1 MSYLPPPWT
10 LKGYGLQILQIM
22 EIDSVRALIPSEFKI
37 ISVGFGKTIGGVY
50 LASYESGS
58 TLEYHEL
65 IVSPALVSYGNQW
78 GGWISHIYVDHPD
91 SVAGGREIWGLPKEL
106 ATFEWENGN
115 TIKVYQ
121 GSKLLYS
128 LNYQPKNW
136 SLPLS
141 LTLPSFGILSSNV
154 LKFQATFKS
163 NLSLINSQFKIP
175 TESPFANL
183 GLEKPGLTLSLNCLT
198 LSVSEPKIIK

>member
-65 IVSPALVSYGNQW
+65 IVSPALVSYGNQS

-128 LNYQPKNW
+128 LNYQPKKW

-141 LTLPSFGILSSNV
+141 LTLPSFGILDSDI
-154 LKFQATFKS
+154 LRFQANFKS

>member
-65 IVSPALVSYGNQW
+65 IVSPALVRYGNQS

-128 LNYQPKNW
+128 LNYQPKKW

-141 LTLPSFGILSSNV
+141 LTLPSFGILDSDI
-154 LKFQATFKS
+154 LRFQANFKS

>member
-128 LNYQPKNW
+128 LNYQPKKW

-141 LTLPSFGILSSNV
+141 LTLPSFGILDSDI
-154 LKFQATFKS
+154 LRFQANFKS

-175 TESPFANL
+175 TDSPFANL
-183 GLEKPGLTLSLNCLT
+183 GLEKPGLTFSLNRLT

>member
-1 MSYLPPPWT
+1 MSYPPAPWT
-10 LKGYGLQILQIM
+10 LKGYALQTLQM
-22 EIDSVRALIPSEFKI
+22 LEIDSIRSLIPPPFQI

-65 IVSPALVSYGNQW
+65 IVTPALVSYGNQW
-78 GGWISHIYVDHPD
+78 GSWISHIYVDHLD

-106 ATFEWENGN
+106 ATFEWENRN
-115 TIKVYQ
+115 SVTVYQ

-128 LNYQPKNW
+128 FNYHPGNW

-141 LTLPSFGILSSNV
+141 LSFSGFGILGSDV
-154 LKFQATFKS
+154 LKFQTNLKS
-163 NLSLINSQFKIP
+163 NLSLINSEFNIP
-175 TESPFANL
+175 SESPFANL
-183 GLEKPGLTLSLNCLT
+183 GLEKPGLTLSSNNLT
-198 LSVSEPKIIK
+198 LGVSEPKTIK

>member
-65 IVSPALVSYGNQW
+65 IVSPALVRYGNQW

>member
-128 LNYQPKNW
+128 LNYQPKKW